1 LFFIELT
8 SSSFKELEKIVKKDR
23 SVSKLME
30 RKLTALQEIDLRRA
44 IKTKQIKPVYGISG
58 NILEF
63 LAKKN
68 YDPFIYEYRDFP
80 KQYPYRIYF
89 IKKDKTLTILRIFHH
104 QNIKNKLAKQL
115 ANSIKENILK
125 K

>member
-44 IKTKQIKPVYGISG
+44 IKTKQIKPVYGISD